1 MLFRDTYMCIPIFLL
16 EDSMDSLQ
24 FTTVNL
30 KIGITE
36 FGDGSIEIIPLESE
50 SCNAKASSIVLDSYF
65 ESDFEEKIK
74 DSLFKSQK
82 RR

>member
-1 MLFRDTYMCIPIFLL
+1 
-16 EDSMDSLQ
+16 MDSLQ

-36 FGDGSIEIIPLESE
+36 FGDGSIEIIPLESG

-65 ESDFEEKIK
+65 KSNFEKKIK
-74 DSLFKSQK
+74 DSLFKNNK
-82 RR
+82 ER